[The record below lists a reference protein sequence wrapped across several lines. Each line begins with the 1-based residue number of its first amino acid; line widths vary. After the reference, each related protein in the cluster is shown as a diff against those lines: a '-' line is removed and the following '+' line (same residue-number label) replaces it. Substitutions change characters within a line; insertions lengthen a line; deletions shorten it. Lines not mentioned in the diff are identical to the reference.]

1 MSAQTADQ
9 LRESEQR
16 LVERLRK
23 TRLAIRRRKAAEI
36 LRLAKTYAPVF
47 GLLQEGGVKLPTPE
61 ALARLLT
68 KKTRRPRKPKAA

>member
-47 GLLQEGGVKLPTPE
+47 AFLQEGGLKLPTPE
-61 ALARLLT
+61 ALTKMLT
-68 KKTRRPRKPKAA
+68 PKKRRRKPTATA